1 MLNQLGGVA
10 TVDAKDKDKVI
21 HKKGCIT
28 CGQEYDQHE
37 SVCPDDGTILTPLND
52 DKLVGTILADR
63 YEVLEVIGGGGMG
76 LVYKA
81 RHRLMNRIVAIKTL
95 HRHLISSAE
104 TLKRF
109 QLEAQAASCLS
120 LPNILTIYDFG
131 ITNEGQPYMVMDY
144 LEGISLSDILEKEG
158 HLSCERFLNI
168 FSQAC
173 AGLAHAHQKGVLHR
187 DIKPSNI
194 MLVNYGDQADFV
206 KIVDFGIA
214 KLLNQGDGSA
224 GTLTRTGEVYGSPSF
239 MSPEQC
245 RGKELDMRSDIYSM
259 GCVMY
264 RSVTGSNPFNG
275 QDIIELLFKQ
285 VSEIPQSF
293 EQVCPDFGLPEELEK
308 IIFKAMAKDPSQ
320 RYQTMGDLKDAIDHL
335 KDKLLNPK
343 TAVDGVKPLWKR
355 SGGPPEKP
363 PSAPHA
369 IPSAA
374 QPHAE
379 GIAVSSPDPA
389 PLAAG
394 EITSRRNGP
403 SLLDQIPTP
412 STPPSVQ
419 RTTIPPTGHAQSQP
433 QPEARAQESTAA
445 VRRSLSRTGNQQP
458 RVLIGIIAAAVIAI
472 FAGVWFAAKNT
483 QEIPTADQN
492 TGTATETPP
501 AKTAIVTAKSGSF
514 DDCMKTALQAL
525 DRQDN
530 NSAEANAAA
539 AVDVA
544 TKSGNDAQM
553 GSSLTLLG
561 RVYLAQ
567 TNYANAK
574 KNLRDALIYREKK
587 YGRSSVETA
596 ETLTYLGKALATT
609 GDFSEA
615 GTILSEAL
623 STQEKKLG
631 AENRTVAQT
640 KIAIADMDEKNKQVD
655 KAQKEYQEALLILSK
670 VSGKWDPAVAN
681 VELALAHIYERQ
693 KKYAEAEQL
702 AKQALAIKQ
711 ELLGPT
717 NPEVEQIKDLSA
729 QIAQKLSPSDETSA
743 GTTGTPA
750 TSPVTTTTKTV
761 AQVAPT
767 TRSQPPERSH
777 HASHSSSHHGG
788 GEHAVVRRRRAY
800 SMYGF

>member
-1 MLNQLGGVA
+1 M
-10 TVDAKDKDKVI
+10 DAKDKDKVI

-187 DIKPSNI
+187 DVKPSNI
-194 MLVNYGDQADFV
+194 MLVVYGDQADFV

-214 KLLNQGDGSA
+214 KLLNQGDGGA

-335 KDKLLNPK
+335 KDKLTNPK
-343 TAVDGVKPLWKR
+343 TAVDGVTPLWKR
-355 SGGPPEKP
+355 SGGPMVPEKP
-363 PSAPHA
+363 TPAPHTV
-369 IPSAA
+369 PAA
-374 QPHAE
+374 TSGQAE
-379 GIAVSSPDPA
+379 GKPVAASDSPPT
-389 PLAAG
+389 PAG
-394 EITSRRNGP
+394 EVTSRRNGP
-403 SLLDQIPTP
+403 SVLDQIPTP
-412 STPPSVQ
+412 STPASAQ
-419 RTTIPPTGHAQSQP
+419 RTTIPPAGQTQAQP
-433 QPEARAQESTAA
+433 QTESRAQESTAA

-458 RVLIGIIAAAVIAI
+458 RVLIGIIAVAVIAI
-472 FAGVWFAAKNT
+472 FAGVWFAARST
-483 QEIPTADQN
+483 QETPSSENTAVTSETQPAQIAAV
-492 TGTATETPP
+492 AT
-501 AKTAIVTAKSGSF
+501 KSGSF
-514 DDCMKTALQAL
+514 DECMKSALQGL
-525 DRQDN
+525 DRQDT
-530 NSAEANAAA
+530 NSAEANALA
-539 AVDVA
+539 AVEAA
-544 TKSGNDAQM
+544 TKAQNDAQM
-553 GSSLTLLG
+553 GASLTLMG
-561 RVYLAQ
+561 RVYLAESK
-567 TNYANAK
+567 YANAK
-574 KNLRDALIYREKK
+574 KNLRDALIYRERKF
-587 YGRSSVETA
+587 GRDSVETA
-596 ETLTYLGKALATT
+596 ETLTYLGKALAAT
-609 GDFSEA
+609 GDFTESE
-615 GTILSEAL
+615 TTLSEAL
-623 STQEKKLG
+623 ASQQKKLG
-631 AENRTVAQT
+631 SENRTVAQT
-640 KIAIADMDEKNKQVD
+640 KIALAEMYDKNKQGD
-655 KAQKEYQEALLILSK
+655 KAQKEYIEALAILSK

-681 VELALAHIYERQ
+681 VELALAHMYERQ
-693 KKYAEAEQL
+693 KRYAEADQL

-717 NPEVEQIKDLSA
+717 SPEVEQIKNLSA
-729 QIAQKLSPSDETSA
+729 QIAQKLTPAPDENGQTETTTQVPPA
-743 GTTGTPA
+743 GTTP
-750 TSPVTTTTKTV
+750 
-761 AQVAPT
+761 AQVASST
-767 TRSQPPERSH
+767 KSPPAERSH
-777 HASHSSSHHGG
+777 HASHSTSHHGAVH
-788 GEHAVVRRRRAY
+788 EHSVRRRRAY